1 MKIFPLRPMS
11 NFDKLQNFLYIA
23 SISKKND
30 INALKKANFGM
41 VKNINSV
48 PSNIAP
54 WSILL
59 GKYYKDVLHK
69 LIYK

>member
-1 MKIFPLRPMS
+1 MKIFLLRPLS

-23 SISKKND
+23 STSKKND
-30 INALKKANFGM
+30 INAVKKSNFGM
-41 VKNINSV
+41 VKNINSA

-54 WSILL
+54 WSVLL

>member
-1 MKIFPLRPMS
+1 MKIFPLSPLS
-11 NFDKLQNFLYIA
+11 NFDKLQNFLHIA
-23 SISKKND
+23 STSKKND
-30 INALKKANFGM
+30 INAVKKSNLGM
-41 VKNINSV
+41 VKNINSA

-54 WSILL
+54 WSFLL

>member
-1 MKIFPLRPMS
+1 MKIFSLRPLS

-23 SISKKND
+23 STSKKND
-30 INALKKANFGM
+30 INVVKKANFEM
-41 VKNINSV
+41 VKNINSL

-69 LIYK
+69 FISK